1 MPLKP
6 EEVRARKFRVALL
19 GYRRR
24 DVDSFL
30 RRVAWD
36 YKSSLEACARP
47 DRASAEAREVE
58 RLLRSAQD
66 CMELLRLLA
75 ALETK
80 RNHPSAGPYDD
91 ALIRFRWVKAAEALS
106 AAADALERAHRVVS
120 RRNEVTWPALGTE
133 TETWDVVERSRNGVE
148 TTPVT
153 QIALSTP
160 PPPPPSVS
168 RTVHAPG

>member
-47 DRASAEAREVE
+47 DPASAETREVE
-58 RLLRSAQD
+58 RLLRSAED

-75 ALETK
+75 ALERK
-80 RNHPSAGPYDD
+80 RSHPSAGTYDD
-91 ALIRFRWVKAAEALS
+91 ALTRFRWVKAAEALS
-106 AAADALERAHRVVS
+106 AAADGLERAHRVVS

-133 TETWDVVERSRNGVE
+133 TETRDVERSRNAAE